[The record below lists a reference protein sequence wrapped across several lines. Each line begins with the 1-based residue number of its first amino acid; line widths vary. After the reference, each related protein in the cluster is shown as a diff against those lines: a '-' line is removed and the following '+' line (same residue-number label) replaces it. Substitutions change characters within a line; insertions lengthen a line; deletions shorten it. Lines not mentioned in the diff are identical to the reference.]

1 MLRIETHAPGSYTI
15 SGYHPLPRLNEKGQ
29 TVVTHEVCQIVFAE
43 EGQNNGVTPEILME
57 LIEQHTGGGGK
68 RESQKR
74 ESPPADEAKKQA
86 MRDRMAAA
94 RAGKGKKPELQ
105 TA

>member
-15 SGYHPLPRLNEKGQ
+15 SGYHPQARINQQGQ

-43 EGQNNGVTPEILME
+43 DGQSNGVTAEILMD
-57 LIEQHTGGGGK
+57 LIDLHFGGK
-68 RESQKR
+68 
-74 ESPPADEAKKQA
+74 PAQASAAPAGDDAKKQA

-94 RAGKGKKPELQ
+94 RAKKKTPDLV